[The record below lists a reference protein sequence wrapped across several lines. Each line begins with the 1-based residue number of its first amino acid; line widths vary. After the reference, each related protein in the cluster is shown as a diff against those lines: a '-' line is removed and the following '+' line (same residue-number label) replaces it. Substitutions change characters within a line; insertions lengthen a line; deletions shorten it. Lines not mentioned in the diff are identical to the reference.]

1 MASDNIVSSPL
12 SLTNTMILTGV
23 TVVAGRWAEG
33 KPFGIQA
40 VIPVGFMAFMLI
52 LLGSWNA
59 DLASGLGLII
69 LVSALL
75 MYGKEIIGSL
85 GLGK

>member
-12 SLTNTMILTGV
+12 SLTNTMILTGI
-23 TVVAGRWAEG
+23 TVAAGRWAKD
-33 KPFGIQA
+33 KPFGIEV

-52 LLGSWNA
+52 LLGSWNKE
-59 DLASGLGLII
+59 LASGLALII

-75 MYGKEIIGSL
+75 VYGGPIIKNLNL
-85 GLGK
+85 G